1 MRSLA
6 HFPGHVH
13 PVPVEGDRTSQVAKD
28 HASSHD
34 AERGVQLDQ
43 KAVEKLIVANY
54 PGLRTLL
61 GQKAGDPQ
69 VGADLLNDAIC
80 TTWEKWQAGKIE
92 RAEQIAGYVFQV
104 AMNLLRNHRRAAG
117 ERADLR
123 APAAALEA
131 LEATSDSATD
141 VGTSEIAKAVR
152 KLLEEIES
160 PRDRMLLKRFYLDE
174 EDKASIC
181 EELGLSL
188 LQFDKVLH
196 RARKRLRQV
205 FNAQGL
211 SPRDF
216 YLLLLLMVV

>member
-1 MRSLA
+1 VRLLA
-6 HFPGHVH
+6 HFPADVH
-13 PVPVEGDRTSQVAKD
+13 PVDVEAEETSSTAKRDVPLDRK
-28 HASSHD
+28 
-34 AERGVQLDQ
+34 E
-43 KAVEKLIVANY
+43 VEKLIVTNY

-69 VGADLLNDAIC
+69 VGADLLNDAVC

-92 RAEQIAGYVFQV
+92 RTDQIAGYVFQV

-131 LEATSDSATD
+131 LEAGSDPTTD
-141 VGTSEIAKAVR
+141 SGAMYLEKAVR
-152 KLLEEIES
+152 KLLEGMDS

-181 EELGLSL
+181 GELALSP

-196 RARKRLRQV
+196 RARKRLREL
-205 FNAQGL
+205 FDTHGL
-211 SPRDF
+211 RPRDF
-216 YLLLLLMVV
+216 YSFLLMVV

>member
-1 MRSLA
+1 
-6 HFPGHVH
+6 
-13 PVPVEGDRTSQVAKD
+13 VEGERTSPVAKD
-28 HASSHD
+28 HASDD
-34 AERGVQLDQ
+34 AARGVRLDQ
-43 KAVEKLIVANY
+43 KEVEKLIVANY

-61 GQKAGDPQ
+61 AQKAGDPQ

-117 ERADLR
+117 ERSDLR
-123 APAAALEA
+123 APAAALDS
-131 LEATSDSATD
+131 LEAGSDSAAD
-141 VGTSEIAKAVR
+141 LGTSEMAKTVR
-152 KLLEEIES
+152 KLLEDMDS

-181 EELGLSL
+181 EELGLSP

-196 RARKRLRQV
+196 RARKRMRQAV
-205 FNAQGL
+205 SAQGL
-211 SPRDF
+211 RPRDF
-216 YLLLLLMVV
+216 YSFLLMVV

>member
-1 MRSLA
+1 MGSLA
-6 HFPGHVH
+6 HCPADVH
-13 PVPVEGDRTSQVAKD
+13 PVDVEGHTTSQTAKN
-28 HASSHD
+28 ASHD
-34 AERGVQLDQ
+34 ARRGVPLDQ
-43 KAVEKLIVANY
+43 KEVEKLIVANY
-54 PGLRTLL
+54 PGLRTLM

-92 RAEQIAGYVFQV
+92 RTDQIAGYVFQV

-131 LEATSDSATD
+131 LEAGSDPTTD
-141 VGTSEIAKAVR
+141 SSTLYLEKAVR
-152 KLLEEIES
+152 KLLEGMDS

-181 EELGLSL
+181 KELGLAP

-196 RARKRLRQV
+196 RARKRLREI
-205 FNAQGL
+205 FDAQGL
-211 SPRDF
+211 RPRDF
-216 YLLLLLMVV
+216 YSFLMVV